1 MVFFLLL
8 FQEAKQIASG
18 FHVAEEDRAALGE
31 AGKDTFVQ
39 FDKVRTLQH
48 GWGALRRLGWLLL
61 YVEVE
66 PVIIRLLRSLR
77 RRRRQ
82 DPVLLYV
89 EVEHI
94 IRPVMIPS

>member
-31 AGKDTFVQ
+31 AGKDASVQ
-39 FDKVRTLQH
+39 FDKVRTPQH
-48 GWGALRRLGWLLL
+48 GWGAQRRLGH
-61 YVEVE
+61 
-66 PVIIRLLRSLR
+66 
-77 RRRRQ
+77 
-82 DPVLLYV
+82 LYV

>member
-1 MVFFLLL
+1 MVFFFLL

-31 AGKDTFVQ
+31 AGKDVPVQ

-66 PVIIRLLRSLR
+66 
-77 RRRRQ
+77 
-82 DPVLLYV
+82 
-89 EVEHI
+89 HI